1 MNDLH
6 DTMFAVNRVLY
17 VLAFIAVIVV
27 WLTA

>member
-1 MNDLH
+1 MNDLN

-17 VLAFIAVIVV
+17 VLFFIAVIVV

>member
-6 DTMFAVNRVLY
+6 ETMFAVNRVLY
-17 VLAFIAVIVV
+17 VLAFIAVLIV

>member
-1 MNDLH
+1 MIESDRE
-6 DTMFAVNRVLY
+6 FFVNRVLY